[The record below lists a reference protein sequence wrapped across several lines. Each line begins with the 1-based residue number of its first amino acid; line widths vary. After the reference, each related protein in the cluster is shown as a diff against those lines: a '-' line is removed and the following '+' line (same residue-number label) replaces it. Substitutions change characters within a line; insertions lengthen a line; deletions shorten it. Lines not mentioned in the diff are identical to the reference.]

1 MHSLTLTSP
10 SPQLRPISHT
20 ARVFVIESDVTLR
33 RLFDQSLRR
42 SGFDTFSGAV
52 GKSVTESIKA
62 VQPDIV
68 LMDFDF
74 LDVNALD
81 LIYKIKTHSGTHPP
95 AIIALS
101 DRDRYHY
108 HVAEDVAYFFSKPVR
123 IITLLDLLRRISS
136 NRMLHREC

>member
-1 MHSLTLTSP
+1 MHSLSLTSL
-10 SPQLRPISHT
+10 SPQLRPVSHT
-20 ARVFVIESDVTLR
+20 ARVFVIENHVTLR
-33 RLFDQSLRR
+33 RLFDQSLGR

-52 GKSVTESIKA
+52 GKSVCESIKT

-68 LMDFDF
+68 LIDFDL
-74 LDVNALD
+74 LDVDGVD
-81 LIYKIKTHSGTHPP
+81 LIHKIKTQMGAHPP

-108 HVAEDVAYFFSKPVR
+108 HVTEEVAYFFSKPVR